1 VSLPLVILFG
11 LGMGGGAAIVLAALL
26 PSRPDLGALLHGST
40 HVRATDSGSDDETRW
55 QHLLRTF
62 DIHPGRAAALVRL
75 PARDLD
81 ILGRTPAHH
90 GVRKLI
96 GGTVG
101 VAAPGLLLGALA
113 LAGLAPGF
121 AASSA
126 ACLAASGLGF
136 VLPDVDARAK
146 AARARAQVR
155 AAVTAYLVLVALE
168 RNAGS
173 AAQQALVQAARVSNA
188 WVFDRIRAALDHA
201 QLQRRPAWEGLR
213 TLAVRIDVP
222 ELADCADIMASATD
236 GAAVADNL
244 LARADA
250 LRRET
255 LAHQRGAANKASE
268 RMVVPVAALG
278 LCFIALLI
286 YPVTARLLAA

>member
-26 PSRPDLGALLHGST
+26 PSRPDLGALVHGSA
-40 HVRATDSGSDDETRW
+40 HRPAEVGSDDETRW
-55 QHLLRTF
+55 HYLLRAC

-90 GVRKLI
+90 GIRKLI
-96 GGTVG
+96 GGAAG
-101 VAAPGLLLGALA
+101 LAAPGLLLGVLA

-126 ACLAASGLGF
+126 ACLAAGGLGF
-136 VLPDVDARAK
+136 VLPDIDARAK

-168 RNAGS
+168 RHAGS
-173 AAQQALVQAARVSNA
+173 AAQQALVQAARVSDA

-213 TLAVRIDVP
+213 TLAARIDVP

-255 LAHQRGAANKASE
+255 LAHQRGAANESSE